1 MPSRLRSVVRLV
13 VLAAVG
19 VALPAAGQGASSPR
33 TRAERSGYR
42 ETSTYADVRAF
53 LDSIVV
59 PGGPLVLDSLGRTH
73 EGRLLP
79 LVIASRPAVRTPA
92 EARTL
97 GRPVAWVQANIHAG
111 EVEGKEAMQAL
122 LRDLAAAT
130 GKTILDSIVLVVVP
144 IYNADGN
151 ERFADQALNRSEQ
164 NGPAAV
170 GQRPNAMGLD
180 LNRDYV
186 KSEAPES
193 RAFHAAVNAWDP
205 DLFLDLHTTDGS
217 FHGYALT
224 WSPSL
229 HPSSPL
235 TPYVRDS
242 LLPRIAERLEKRL
255 GIRTFPYGNFSNGF
269 GGDAATDTIKPG
281 WYSYDHRPRFG
292 TNYMGLRN
300 RVSILAEAYSHDGF
314 ARRVEAM
321 TEFVREVLSVFA
333 ANGRAIVARGAAAD
347 RALAVGGTHA
357 LRAELTKAGRMRPVI
372 SEDLLRDSSLVR
384 SEPGVRLGLRR
395 SGRFRTQVMGV
406 FDRFE
411 PTVSATL
418 PTGWLVEARDTAIVR
433 ALALHGVTV
442 QRFARATSL
451 ATRGWIVDSVVRA
464 ERAFQGHREVRLAG
478 HDEAAA
484 VQPIPMGTFWVSGRQ
499 RLARVAALLLEPL
512 SDDGLVN
519 WNVLDDR
526 IAVGQPYPVRSAA
539 RAPALAILTRD

>member
-1 MPSRLRSVVRLV
+1 MPSRLTSVVRLV
-13 VLAAVG
+13 VLAVAG
-19 VALPAAGQGASSPR
+19 VAVPAAGQGAPSPR
-33 TRAERSGYR
+33 TRAERSGDR

-53 LDSIVV
+53 LDAIIV

-79 LVIASRPAVRTPA
+79 LVIASRPAVHTPA

-97 GRPVAWVQANIHAG
+97 GRPVSYVQANIHAG

-130 GKTILDSIVLVVVP
+130 GTTILDSIVLVVVP

-151 ERFADQALNRSEQ
+151 ERLADQRLSRGEQ

-193 RAFHAAVNAWDP
+193 RGFHAAVNAWDP
-205 DLFLDLHTTDGS
+205 DRFLDLHTTDGS
-217 FHGYALT
+217 FHGYVLT

-235 TPYVRDS
+235 TPFVRDS
-242 LLPRIAERLEKRL
+242 LLPRIAERLETRTA
-255 GIRTFPYGNFSNGF
+255 IRTFPYGNFSNGF
-269 GGDAATDTIKPG
+269 GRDAATDTVKPG

-300 RVSILAEAYSHDGF
+300 RVSIL
-314 ARRVEAM
+314 
-321 TEFVREVLSVFA
+321 
-333 ANGRAIVARGAAAD
+333 
-347 RALAVGGTHA
+347 
-357 LRAELTKAGRMRPVI
+357 
-372 SEDLLRDSSLVR
+372 
-384 SEPGVRLGLRR
+384 
-395 SGRFRTQVMGV
+395 
-406 FDRFE
+406 
-411 PTVSATL
+411 
-418 PTGWLVEARDTAIVR
+418 VEARDTAVVR

-442 QRFARATSL
+442 QRFATGASL
-451 ATRGWIVDSVVRA
+451 AARGWIVDSVVRA
-464 ERAFQGHREVRLAG
+464 ERSFQGHREVRLVVHA
-478 HDEAAA
+478 EAAA
-484 VQPIPMGTFWVSGRQ
+484 VRTIPAGTYWVRGRQ
-499 RLARVAALLLEPL
+499 RLARMAALLLEPL

-519 WNVLDDR
+519 WNALDDR
-526 IAVGQPYPVRSAA
+526 IAVGQPYPLRAAA
-539 RAPALAILTRD
+539 RAPAVAILTRD